1 MPVAEAARRE
11 DQALTGPTDTP
22 ATSGG
27 FVADSSE
34 SLPGPPDLGASERV
48 ILARHRLAGGFYE
61 RPEILER
68 IAEAIW
74 RALAGRA

>member
-1 MPVAEAARRE
+1 
-11 DQALTGPTDTP
+11 
-22 ATSGG
+22 
-27 FVADSSE
+27 VADSSE